1 MQKKRAEAQRQR
13 SNRFLSALL
22 AANAPF
28 YHSLRPFR
36 MQTCRVICKH
46 DKTRKHKPLN
56 RLMVEPPTN
65 DIVLTPTV
73 YHREQP
79 GV

>member
-36 MQTCRVICKH
+36 MQTCRTKCTSFSV
-46 DKTRKHKPLN
+46 TTALN